1 MLEME
6 ILYGIEHL
14 VLPILIVVLGILI
27 GEITESRIKKTQ
39 YYQSPLKREVAAN
52 MSKTK
57 INMGLEESLLQ
68 LEKKLV
74 GHSLGIRNFS
84 EELTLMMG
92 MNRDEIYRRIPEI
105 LKTFLQVKRS
115 LVLTSEPDVYQQE
128 LVPSIEHP
136 TSNQKT
142 TPSTKLC
149 KEPTRELGTMN

>member
-39 YYQSPLKREVAAN
+39 YYQSALKREVAAN

-68 LEKKLV
+68 LEKKTGGSQF
-74 GHSLGIRNFS
+74 GH
-84 EELTLMMG
+84 
-92 MNRDEIYRRIPEI
+92 PQ
-105 LKTFLQVKRS
+105 FL
-115 LVLTSEPDVYQQE
+115 
-128 LVPSIEHP
+128 
-136 TSNQKT
+136 
-142 TPSTKLC
+142 
-149 KEPTRELGTMN
+149 